1 MTDKAQPDY
10 KGKVHLKS
18 MNVLPHGLFPVRN
31 CIKMWCTLRIA
42 SKSTL
47 HLAVDLPPAENAH
60 CPPAIDRFVKRPS
73 TALSAPQSLSLP
85 G

>member
-1 MTDKAQPDY
+1 MTHDKAQPGY
-10 KGKVHLKS
+10 KVHLKS
-18 MNVLPHGLFPVRN
+18 MNVLPHGLFPVWN

-47 HLAVDLPPAENAH
+47 HSAVDLPSAEIAH
-60 CPPAIDRFVKRPS
+60 SPPAIDRFVKRPS
-73 TALSAPQSLSLP
+73 TALSAPQAVSCP